1 MLRGIRRFRRHD
13 SSLPAASGLLFPGAL
28 YLLHAAIE
36 HLFRLAFGVLR
47 KQAAQQLS
55 GLNGGFQYAARES
68 EAERRV
74 IFKLLAEVMDDFK
87 MSKNEH
93 QQDNLGKSVKRQ
105 SKPVQRW
112 H

>member
-55 GLNGGFQYAARES
+55 GLNGGFQYAAREK
-68 EAERRV
+68 A
-74 IFKLLAEVMDDFK
+74 AT
-87 MSKNEH
+87 
-93 QQDNLGKSVKRQ
+93 QRQ
-105 SKPVQRW
+105 TIRARTNNFHVNMRLIRK
-112 H
+112 